1 MKSLNARFLSLIGVS
16 VLMLI
21 ASASITQAPGAAEPD
36 APYFKGKT
44 MRVIV
49 NYEPGSSAD
58 LFGRLIAKHLLSY
71 LAGKPR
77 MVVVNRAGASGTC
90 SSKKD
95 SEKNFAAV
103 IS

>member
-1 MKSLNARFLSLIGVS
+1 MNRLNARLLSLIGVS

-21 ASASITQAPGAAEPD
+21 ASARITQAPGAAEPD

-58 LFGRLIAKHLLSY
+58 LFGRVDRKASPQL

-77 MVVVNRAGASGTC
+77 MVVVNRAGASGT
-90 SSKKD
+90 
-95 SEKNFAAV
+95 
-103 IS
+103 